1 MKTASKE
8 FREKMN
14 RGSQFYQTAKI
25 IFADGRKKE
34 LDRKDFYI
42 SGNSCS
48 DGPGTNAF
56 PLGEAMAKQ
65 ITMSLVNDDDRFSD
79 YDFYLAEITVWL
91 KCDLSE
97 TTESILMGTYTV
109 TTPETYGAQV
119 TVEASDDMYKGNE
132 EYATELT
139 YPATLAEILRDS
151 CSSCGVNL
159 LHTEFSNNT
168 FEVQEKPED
177 ITHRQLWGMIAMIA
191 GGNARMNE
199 NNYLEMVEYDFSYFE
214 KEGLD
219 GGYFDT
225 NNPYASGDSA
235 DGGNFT
241 DWSSGDSADGG
252 DFAEL
257 ENFHFFYRAKT
268 PTIATDDVVITG
280 VQTTIDD
287 TAYLFGSEGY
297 VIKIENQL
305 ITEKPQEAVELIG
318 SKIIGLKFRP
328 FTMDHAAYPLAEFG
342 DLCYIADRKGNVYQS
357 VVTDVNFTFFGYTT
371 ISCAADDPLRNS
383 SKYYSSSTEAILK
396 GRRNT
401 KKQLGAYDL
410 AVQQLTNLI
419 TNSFGVFKTE
429 EPLEDGSVIYYLHN
443 KPELSSSSTIWKM
456 TSDTFSVSTDGGK
469 TWNAGMDSE
478 GNAVVNVLNAIGINA
493 DWMITGQISDKTG
506 KNYWNL
512 DTGEMSIQAVSKLEE
527 KAIASVDVMYA
538 LSDSTIT
545 APTSGWSTTAPA
557 WVSGK
562 YMWQK
567 TVITYADETTEET
580 NATCISGATG
590 QAGKDGVGIQSV
602 TNYYLATSSTD
613 VTTDT
618 TGWTTKVQTIS
629 ISKKYLWN
637 YEVITYT
644 DKTTATTTPCIIG
657 TYGSTGAT
665 GNGIKSITEHYA
677 VSSSNSTAPT
687 SWSDTVPTLTA
698 ESKYLWNYETIT
710 YTNNETVDTSKRVIG
725 VYGDKGNPGDNG
737 VGIKSITNYY
747 LATESSSGVT
757 TGTSG
762 WTTSIQTITA
772 SKKYLWNYEVTT
784 YTNSTTS
791 STTPHI
797 IGVYGATGATGA
809 TGNGISS
816 ITEYYAVSNS
826 NSAAPT
832 SWSTAV
838 PAMTAANKYLW
849 NYEKIS
855 YTNGNTADTSKRV
868 IGVYGEDGENGVGIE
883 SIVEQYYLSS
893 SDTAQANGSWSED
906 QPEWKEGYYIWTRS
920 HIVWTNKTETYTAPV
935 LAKAIN
941 GANQSVNDLNKNL
954 NSEEIFNRLTDNGE
968 IQGLF
973 MKDGQLYINA
983 SYLYGG
989 SITTSSFDIK
999 GSVTK
1004 YADDYTEE
1012 DIDRVNSILLGE
1024 IEPTEEDYEKYDLN
1038 ADGIISMAD
1047 LMLCNRL
1054 YQKLIE
1060 YVTIDTSI
1068 KISAGDEKEVIKL
1081 QNVAIGAN
1089 AVRAKTIVAT
1099 SELYANMYH
1108 AKKADGS
1115 WAQSNITEA
1124 SFTTADGK
1132 TVKVVGGIITNIL

>member
-34 LDRKDFYI
+34 IDRKDFYI

-493 DWMITGQISDKTG
+493 DWMITGRISDKTG

-545 APTSGWSTTAPA
+545 APTSGWSTTAPT

-567 TVITYADETTEET
+567 TVITYADETSEET
-580 NATCISGATG
+580 AITCISGATG
-590 QAGKDGVGIQSV
+590 QSGTDGKDGENGKDGVGIQSI
-602 TNYYLATSSTD
+602 TNYYLATSS
-613 VTTDT
+613 
-618 TGWTTKVQTIS
+618 G
-629 ISKKYLWN
+629 
-637 YEVITYT
+637 
-644 DKTTATTTPCIIG
+644 
-657 TYGSTGAT
+657 
-665 GNGIKSITEHYA
+665 
-677 VSSSNSTAPT
+677 
-687 SWSDTVPTLTA
+687 
-698 ESKYLWNYETIT
+698 
-710 YTNNETVDTSKRVIG
+710 
-725 VYGDKGNPGDNG
+725 
-737 VGIKSITNYY
+737 
-747 LATESSSGVT
+747 SGVT

-772 SKKYLWNYEVTT
+772 SKKFLWNYEVTT

-797 IGVYGATGATGA
+797 IGVYGSTGA

>member
-34 LDRKDFYI
+34 IDRKDFYI

-199 NNYLEMVEYDFSYFE
+199 NNYLEMVEYDFSYF
-214 KEGLD
+214 KKKGLD

-328 FTMDHAAYPLAEFG
+328 FTMDHVAYPLAEFG

-443 KPELSSSSTIWKM
+443 KPELPSSSTIWKM

-493 DWMITGQISDKTG
+493 NWMITGRISDKTG
-506 KNYWNL
+506 KNFWNL
-512 DTGEMSIQAVSKLEE
+512 DTGELSLQAVSELET
-527 KAIASVDVMYA
+527 KTIMSVDVMYA
-538 LSDSTIT
+538 LSDSTTT
-545 APTSGWSTTAPA
+545 APTSGWSTTAPTWA
-557 WVSGK
+557 SGK

-567 TVITYADETTEET
+567 IVVTYADETTEET
-580 NATCISGATG
+580 DATCISGATG

-602 TNYYLATSSTD
+602 M
-613 VTTDT
+613 
-618 TGWTTKVQTIS
+618 
-629 ISKKYLWN
+629 
-637 YEVITYT
+637 
-644 DKTTATTTPCIIG
+644 
-657 TYGSTGAT
+657 
-665 GNGIKSITEHYA
+665 
-677 VSSSNSTAPT
+677 
-687 SWSDTVPTLTA
+687 
-698 ESKYLWNYETIT
+698 
-710 YTNNETVDTSKRVIG
+710 
-725 VYGDKGNPGDNG
+725 
-737 VGIKSITNYY
+737 NYY

-757 TGTSG
+757 TDTVG
-762 WTTSIQTITA
+762 WTTSVQTITA
-772 SKKYLWNYEVTT
+772 SKKYLWNYENVT
-784 YTNSTTS
+784 YTNDTTS
-791 STTPHI
+791 STTPCI
-797 IGVYGATGATGA
+797 IGTYGSTGA

-826 NSAAPT
+826 NSTAPT
-832 SWSTAV
+832 SWSTEV
-838 PAMTAANKYLW
+838 PAMTDTNKYLW
-849 NYEKIS
+849 NYEKIT
-855 YTNGNTADTSKRV
+855 YTNKNTAETSKRV
-868 IGVYGEDGENGVGIE
+868 IGVYGDKGLTGNGVKA
-883 SIVEQYYLSS
+883 VTEQYYLSS
-893 SDTAQANGSWSED
+893 SSTAQTGGAWSEK

-920 HIVWTNKTETYTAPV
+920 HITWTDGTETYTEPV
-935 LAKAIN
+935 LANAIN
-941 GANQSVNDLNKNL
+941 GANQSVSELNKSL
-954 NSEEIFNRLTDNGE
+954 DYEEIFKRLTNDGA
-968 IQGLF
+968 IQGMF

-989 SITTSSFDIK
+989 SITTSSFKAK
-999 GSVTK
+999 GSVVK
-1004 YADDYTEE
+1004 YASDYTQ
-1012 DIDRVNSILLGE
+1012 DDVDRINNIMLGN
-1024 IEPTEEDYEKYDLN
+1024 TECTLDDLEKYDM
-1038 ADGIISMAD
+1038 DGD
-1047 LMLCNRL
+1047 LHIKMVDLVVVNRL
-1054 YQKLIE
+1054 VTGQIE
-1060 YVTIDTSI
+1060 SYTKDTSI
-1068 KISAGDEKEVIKL
+1068 EIDPFSVTNILKTLG
-1081 QNVAIGAN
+1081 VAIGIKGVYAQMIN
-1089 AVRAKTIVAT
+1089 GETGYFKKICVPQEIDGGTTDSYGKT
-1099 SELYANMYH
+1099 
-1108 AKKADGS
+1108 G
-1115 WAQSNITEA
+1115 

-1132 TVKVVGGIITNIL
+1132 TVTVTQGIITNIF